1 MTPDYT
7 PRLNPVLQAIA
18 QVPRAAWRSKS
29 DTETNH
35 EEIPMADDVA
45 ETEAPNPVHSEWLA
59 DVLLAEDCPPPAPVI
74 FGADPKRDQA
84 ALVRT
89 IGDRFRESRELC
101 NLSQSEAA
109 RRFGYANPSKLSK
122 VELATDTN
130 SVPLWLIVRAAKVYE
145 VSIDFLFGITDD
157 WEVGVPRGIQ
167 SWMFDAWEKARQRDL
182 AALEHLHREVVAVSL
197 HTAELVAG
205 IAGATEALAALRT
218 RSPVFDDL
226 PASAS
231 LAARLERLQE
241 RARTAE
247 AALQR
252 FRLCLP
258 SSASQRPS
266 PEMAAR

>member
-18 QVPRAAWRSKS
+18 QVPRAAWRSKP

-74 FGADPKRDQA
+74 FGVDPKRDQT

-89 IGDRFRESRELC
+89 IGDRLRESRELC

-130 SVPLWLIVRAAKVYE
+130 SVPLWLIVRAARVYE
-145 VSIDFLFGITDD
+145 VSIDFLFGLTDD
-157 WEVGVPRGIQ
+157 WEIGVQRGVQ
-167 SWMFDAWEKARQRDL
+167 GFMFDVWEKARQRDM
-182 AALEHLHREVVAVSL
+182 AALVRLHEEIAAVSM
-197 HTAELVAG
+197 HIT
-205 IAGATEALAALRT
+205 ALAAGVHEVSQGLDIVRQ
-218 RSPVFDDL
+218 RNPEFIDM
-226 PASAS
+226 PASGT
-231 LAARLERLQE
+231 LAGRLERLQE
-241 RARTAE
+241 RALVAE
-247 AALQR
+247 GVLRR
-252 FRLCLP
+252 FHTNLRA
-258 SSASQRPS
+258 SAGNGGQ
-266 PEMAAR
+266 A

>member
-45 ETEAPNPVHSEWLA
+45 ETEAPNPVHSEWLE

-74 FGADPKRDQA
+74 FGADPKRDQT

-89 IGDRFRESRELC
+89 IGDRLREARELC

-130 SVPLWLIVRAAKVYE
+130 SVPLWLIVRAARVYE
-145 VSIDFLFGITDD
+145 VSIDFLFGLTDD
-157 WEVGVPRGIQ
+157 WEIGVPRGVQ
-167 SWMFDAWEKARQRDL
+167 GFMFDVWEKARQRDM

-205 IAGATEALAALRT
+205 IAGATEALSTLRT
-218 RSPVFDDL
+218 RSPAFDDL

-231 LAARLERLQE
+231 LAGRLERLQE
-241 RARTAE
+241 RAHAAD
-247 AALQR
+247 AALRR
-252 FRLCLP
+252 FRLGLSP
-258 SSASQRPS
+258 NASR
-266 PEMAAR
+266 AGAKGATR